1 MKRFIIID
9 PVFIEVFNPLEL
21 KSTPLVQKTTG
32 ANFRDQ
38 GETILA
44 PGITLLTVFSNFF
57 RKEENTKFI
66 KQ

>member
-1 MKRFIIID
+1 MRRFIIID
-9 PVFIEVFNPLEL
+9 PVFIEVFDPLKL
-21 KSTPLVQKTTG
+21 KSAPIVQETTG

-57 RKEENTKFI
+57 RANENTKI
-66 KQ
+66 VEL